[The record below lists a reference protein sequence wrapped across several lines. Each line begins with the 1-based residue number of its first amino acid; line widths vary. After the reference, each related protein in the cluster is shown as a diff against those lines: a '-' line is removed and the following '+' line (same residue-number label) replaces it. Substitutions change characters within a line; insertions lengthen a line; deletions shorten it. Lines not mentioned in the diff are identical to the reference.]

1 MEENFGP
8 DFISVTDEDG
18 NEFELELVDSVELEG
33 STYTVFV
40 PADIDEMDP
49 EDPDYGFVILKNIE
63 ENGEELYA
71 SVDDD
76 DELDRVYEYYMEK
89 LEEAEAAQEE

>member
-1 MEENFGP
+1 MNEEFGG
-8 DFISVTDEDG
+8 DLITVTDEEG
-18 NEFELELVDSVELEG
+18 NEFELELVDSLEFEG
-33 STYTVFV
+33 SAYTVFV

-89 LEEAEAAQEE
+89 LEEAEAAQD